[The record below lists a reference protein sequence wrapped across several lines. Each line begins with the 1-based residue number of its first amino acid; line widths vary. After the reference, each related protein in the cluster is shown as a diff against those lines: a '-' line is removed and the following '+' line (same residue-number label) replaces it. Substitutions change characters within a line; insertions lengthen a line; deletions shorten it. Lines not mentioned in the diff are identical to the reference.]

1 MRRRSILAAIA
12 ALLAACT
19 RPVNLSERETVFR
32 TAEAEPWT
40 AATRSLLTATDI
52 ETRKT
57 GITLAAYADGALAA
71 VGHFTTGLD
80 AMALPLEPDR
90 TYTLYALVNMGDLTG
105 SLPHSESGLDE
116 LTYRI
121 PSYTEGNGALAVRG
135 IPMAGSLPW
144 PSGGTVIPVKRLLA
158 KVTAQ
163 LTCDWPE
170 ASIQSV
176 KVRNLNRVLHPFGD
190 ASMDEDW
197 DQQEFCDGTGTF
209 SGTFVFYVPENRQG
223 TIGGISTPEDKSPDR
238 TPLVEARKENLT
250 YLETSVSSTSSSHAG
265 NITYRSYLGENAT
278 TDFDIVRN
286 ALYLWNIHYH
296 ADRTQDQDWKRDGDI
311 FTVQVTADR
320 TLAYV
325 GETVRLTALRH
336 RSDHGTVADTDVTKT
351 VTWTRTGD
359 AALRV
364 DDGIVTASSPGT
376 ASFRASYT
384 LDEWTAYGDS
394 PTIIFRELPP
404 LTTTW
409 TAEATYVGQ
418 RGCFDV
424 SGLVDGATIAEV
436 ISSDGSITEMAAAS
450 GTKVYVNYLGAGDA
464 TLTVKAS
471 NGQTGTIKVSS
482 AAPHLLDKNS
492 ASGATAYYG
501 HPDGTDVNTQPSGH
515 GGLLPS
521 FGYYTGNLVAVSDAM
536 SVGDDPSPTKTHT
549 GRVFA
554 PDLYE
559 AILKPVLTVD
569 PSTRFGTGGDHRIW
583 VQNLIDY
590 PTEGGVAIGTLTA
603 SPVTAGRGILPLT
616 ETIFSV
622 DPFAG
627 VGGTVTQWP
636 DLNDKGMLV
645 QYVDCDT
652 YDASIRVPGL
662 SEVNAD
668 ASTVGWDVKLAG
680 AWNATL
686 KALFSGNDNYLYFHY
701 EEGDTLPH
709 IGGLCE
715 VQRTVTNPY
724 SGERVGKT
732 FLSFRVIVWGAV
744 GGAVSLVNSSTFEVR
759 PAYVGPSAAKPAGNI
774 FRTTYAD
781 GEEVKIY
788 GQSGNRTMNGT
799 VHKDEVSHALGQAA
813 YSVTLSSGDVL
824 YKAQVYRSIHPC
836 LTWPGYSD
844 PWYRIESL
852 EDIQTKNSHPDYHP
866 GWVVDAGTPSDP
878 GTPID

>member
-1 MRRRSILAAIA
+1 MLIMRRTSILAAIA

-19 RPVNLSERETVFR
+19 RPVNLPERETVFR
-32 TAEAEPWT
+32 TAEAEPWST
-40 AATRSLLTATDI
+40 ATRSLLTAPDI

-57 GITLAAYADGALAA
+57 GITLAAYADGALVAA
-71 VGHFTTGLD
+71 GHFTTGLD

-105 SLPHSESGLDE
+105 ALPHSESGLDE

-121 PSYTEGNGALAVRG
+121 PSYTEGTGALSVLG

-144 PSGGTVIPVKRLLA
+144 PGGGTVIPVKRLLA

-170 ASIQSV
+170 ACIRSV
-176 KVRNLNRVLHPFGD
+176 KVRNLNRVLRPFGD

-197 DQQEFCDGTGTF
+197 DQQELCDGTGTS

-223 TIGGISTPEDKSPDR
+223 TIGGISTSEDKSPDR
-238 TPLVEARKENLT
+238 TPTVEARKENLT
-250 YLETSVSSTSSSHAG
+250 YLETSVSSTSSTHAG
-265 NITYRSYLGENAT
+265 SIIYRSYLGENAT

-286 ALYLWNIHYH
+286 ALYLWNIYYH

-336 RSDHGTVADTDVTKT
+336 RSDHGTVTDTDVTKT
-351 VTWTRTGD
+351 ATWTRTGD

-364 DDGIVTASSPGT
+364 DDGIVTASAPGT
-376 ASFRASYT
+376 ASFRASCT
-384 LDEWTAYGDS
+384 LGGWTSYGDS

-409 TAEATYVGQ
+409 TAKATYVGQ

-471 NGQTGTIKVSS
+471 NGQTGSVTVSS
-482 AAPHLLDKNS
+482 AAPHLLDRNS
-492 ASGATAYYG
+492 VSGSTAYYG

-521 FGYYTGNLVAVSDAM
+521 FGYYTGTQVALSDAM
-536 SVGDDPSPTKTHT
+536 SVGTDPSPTCTYT
-549 GRVFA
+549 GRTFA

-559 AILKPVLTVD
+559 TLLKPVMTVD
-569 PSTRFGTGGDHRIW
+569 PSARFGTDGDHRFW
-583 VQNLIDY
+583 VQSLIDY
-590 PTEGGVAIGTLTA
+590 PWEGGIAIGTLVA
-603 SPVTAGRGILPLT
+603 SPATPGRGVQPIT
-616 ETIFSV
+616 ETIYSV
-622 DPFAG
+622 NPFAG
-627 VGGTVTQWP
+627 VSGTPATWP
-636 DLNDKGMLV
+636 DLNDMGMLV

-662 SEVNAD
+662 SEVNAN

-680 AWNATL
+680 NWNGTM

-744 GGAVSLVNSSTFEVR
+744 GGAVTLVNSTTFEVR
-759 PAYVGPSAAKPAGNI
+759 PAYLGPAAAKPSGNL
-774 FRTTYAD
+774 FQTTYAD
-781 GEEVKIY
+781 GAEVTIF
-788 GQSGNRTMNGT
+788 GQTGNKPLNGT
-799 VHKDEVSHALGQAA
+799 VQKDGFAHALGQAA
-813 YSVTLSSGDVL
+813 YSVTVSSGSVL
-824 YKAQVYRSIHPC
+824 YKGQVYRSMNPC
-836 LTWPGYSD
+836 ITWPGISD

-852 EDIQTKNSHPDYHP
+852 EDIQTKNIHPDYHP
-866 GWVVDAGTPSDP
+866 GWVIDSGTP